1 MTTLAANTGV
11 TLTVTATDMLLI
23 DCPSGGRA
31 RVEALTGVDG
41 ASTRKILVEHPGGRR
56 QYGPFGAGTISLGSI
71 GAALRYDYGGNPRI
85 PDPAPALY
93 DEENQ
98 SLVSGDG
105 TNIIAQMSFCRWCI
119 PGKDTSGTLFKDVS
133 GNGNDGTIE
142 ASNSTPFA
150 VDNRISTVAHASAGG
165 VAVPLAATLC
175 DFTTD
180 SVVMAFTLTNEDPA
194 GSEAV
199 ASFGAGT
206 GNHPGMYLSH
216 RASAAGVAR
225 VVCNRGNGTL
235 VSGSDSTVKFS
246 NAGGTR
252 ETHVLMALD
261 GPTGSVYLYRDGVLA
276 ASNVGL
282 MTSSNAFTLAAPV
295 FAARL
300 GSTGGTAATV
310 AGVFRGWQGY
320 VFEGK
325 GLPLNIGQ
333 IAAFLAEN
341 PSVPVNDVSFKF
353 A

>member
-1 MTTLAANTGV
+1 MANHYTFGIGQPH
-11 TLTVTATDMLLI
+11 TETDDELTPVGLS
-23 DCPSGGRA
+23 P
-31 RVEALTGVDG
+31 DG
-41 ASTRKILVEHPGGRR
+41 T
-56 QYGPFGAGTISLGSI
+56 
-71 GAALRYDYGGNPRI
+71 
-85 PDPAPALY
+85 
-93 DEENQ
+93 

-142 ASNSTPFA
+142 ASNSSPFA
-150 VDNRISTVAHASAGG
+150 VDSRISTAAHASAGG
-165 VAVPLAATLC
+165 VNVTLAATLC

-180 SVVMAFTLTNEDPA
+180 SVLMSFMLTNEDPA
-194 GSEAV
+194 GSESV

-235 VSGSDSTVKFS
+235 VSGTDSTVKFS

-252 ETHVLMALD
+252 ETHVVMALD

-282 MTSSNAFTLAAPV
+282 MTASNAFTVAAPV
-295 FAARL
+295 FGARL
-300 GSTGGTAATV
+300 GGTGGTGATV
-310 AGVFRGWQGY
+310 AGVFRGWQAY
-320 VFEGK
+320 VFAGK

-333 IAAFLAEN
+333 IAARLAED
-341 PSVPVNDVSFKF
+341 PSVPINDVSFKF